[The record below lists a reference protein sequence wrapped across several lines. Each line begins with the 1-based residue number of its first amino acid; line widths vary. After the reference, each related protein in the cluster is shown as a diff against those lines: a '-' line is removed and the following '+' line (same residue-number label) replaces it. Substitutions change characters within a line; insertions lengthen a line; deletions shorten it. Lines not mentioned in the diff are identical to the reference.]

1 MQPLKLLKNTAVT
14 LLLAIIGFQA
24 VSCGTLLYPE
34 RKGQISGKIDPNVAI
49 LNGIGLLVFLVPG
62 VIAFAVDFSN
72 GTIYLPPDKS
82 AQLPHAPRSAKT
94 VSFDTQTLTSDK
106 LEQIV
111 KTETGRDIDLR
122 EQTIEVTQ
130 LHTPAQLKL
139 AIDHI
144 SRD

>member
-14 LLLAIIGFQA
+14 LLLAIIGLQA
-24 VSCGTLLYPE
+24 VSCGTLMYPE
-34 RKGQISGKIDPNVAI
+34 RKGQLSGKIDPNVAI

-82 AQLPHAPRSAKT
+82 AKVPHTPRSAKVVT
-94 VSFDTQTLTSDK
+94 FEAQTLTSEK

-111 KTETGRDIDLR
+111 KTETGRDINLR
-122 EQTIEVTQ
+122 EQAIEVTQ
-130 LHTPAQLKL
+130 LHTTSELKL